1 MKVDTGDVHWNL
13 WTHSSLGPSQTLRK
27 EAIFVTLPWLLWLFK
42 AISLSSVSIVA
53 IFSIVTVD
61 FFAYRDS
68 LAAMVILITSVII
81 ILGCFHRWLREG
93 STSVSLYG
101 RSYPVIF
108 RFGFFF
114 PRFDSTN
121 LCTCDV
127 DVLFLGLTGTQS
139 LVTITAIFQKWV
151 S

>member
-1 MKVDTGDVHWNL
+1 L

-81 ILGCFHRWLREG
+81 ILGCFHR
-93 STSVSLYG
+93 
-101 RSYPVIF
+101 
-108 RFGFFF
+108 
-114 PRFDSTN
+114 
-121 LCTCDV
+121 
-127 DVLFLGLTGTQS
+127 
-139 LVTITAIFQKWV
+139 
-151 S
+151 